1 METLAESFN
10 TVARSKPVSVPKGF
24 DAPGTVD
31 YTAGTSTLVTSEAVT
46 SEDYRKLV
54 EEHTGLPVPE
64 GLDVILD
71 KASLQSNAEG
81 HKARWLKFKFVPK
94 TLSAESFSSSIAALQ
109 EEIAS
114 VDAFEKKPHHNKA
127 VVINIADLQLGK
139 ALADETPVLTPSG
152 WVKHGDIRAGD
163 YVYAPSGKPV
173 RVLAVTG
180 SSMLES
186 YRVVFDKG
194 AEIVASKDHLWEGYR
209 KYRTGDRKASGAN
222 GLEQNEYK
230 GTLSSRELTWTTQQ
244 IAEIPRASNGHGG
257 LATVRSF
264 RIPTTAPL
272 EMPERDDLLI
282 EPHLLGVWLGD
293 GNASGATITKGQVD
307 KDWLL
312 EIGNGFPSGDTPN
325 HFQVNVPTL
334 RGLLT
339 AEGLLNNK
347 HIPEKYLYA
356 SYSQRL
362 ALLQGLMDTD
372 GSANVSGNLEFSNTN
387 LSISAGVEFLLASFG
402 IKYKRLE
409 GIGKLNGVAK
419 KPFVRLNFSSSIPMF
434 TLPRKL
440 DRQRLVLAE
449 QTTTHNVQYAE
460 PVGEVSAQCL
470 TVEGSMYLA
479 GYEMI
484 PTHNCDRNGGTPET
498 VAGFYAAI
506 AQAVEYVKRV
516 KPSVV
521 VMSELGDGIEG
532 FGNVKAQHQTNDL
545 TLVEQIALHTK
556 LITYA
561 AVELSKLTPRLIVVG
576 VPSNHAEIREN
587 GKAVAGVDND
597 LGLLSL
603 SNVKAAMS
611 LNKEAFGHVEFA
623 WPAPYEVSLT
633 IDVAG
638 VPIGFMHGHN
648 GKGNALGAAKWLE
661 GQFAGNQ
668 PLQPAHIIN
677 SAHFHHL
684 FIQNITGGR
693 WHFQSPAMDRGSSWL
708 GHINGHGGS
717 QNGLVAYTVQNG
729 SWCDFQLLRSE

>member
-1 METLAESFN
+1 M
-10 TVARSKPVSVPKGF
+10 SVPRGF
-24 DAPGTVD
+24 DSPGTVD

-46 SEDYRKLV
+46 SDDYRKLV
-54 EEHTGLPVPE
+54 EEHTGLPVPD

-71 KASLQSNAEG
+71 KASLQSNADG
-81 HKARWLKFKFVPK
+81 HKQRWLKFKFVPRA
-94 TLSAESFSSSIAALQ
+94 LSAESFSSSIAALQ

-114 VDAFEKKPHHNKA
+114 VAAFEKKPHHNKA

-139 ALADETPVLTPSG
+139 V
-152 WVKHGDIRAGD
+152 
-163 YVYAPSGKPV
+163 
-173 RVLAVTG
+173 
-180 SSMLES
+180 
-186 YRVVFDKG
+186 
-194 AEIVASKDHLWEGYR
+194 
-209 KYRTGDRKASGAN
+209 
-222 GLEQNEYK
+222 
-230 GTLSSRELTWTTQQ
+230 
-244 IAEIPRASNGHGG
+244 
-257 LATVRSF
+257 
-264 RIPTTAPL
+264 
-272 EMPERDDLLI
+272 
-282 EPHLLGVWLGD
+282 
-293 GNASGATITKGQVD
+293 
-307 KDWLL
+307 
-312 EIGNGFPSGDTPN
+312 
-325 HFQVNVPTL
+325 
-334 RGLLT
+334 
-339 AEGLLNNK
+339 
-347 HIPEKYLYA
+347 
-356 SYSQRL
+356 
-362 ALLQGLMDTD
+362 
-372 GSANVSGNLEFSNTN
+372 
-387 LSISAGVEFLLASFG
+387 
-402 IKYKRLE
+402 
-409 GIGKLNGVAK
+409 
-419 KPFVRLNFSSSIPMF
+419 
-434 TLPRKL
+434 
-440 DRQRLVLAE
+440 
-449 QTTTHNVQYAE
+449 
-460 PVGEVSAQCL
+460 
-470 TVEGSMYLA
+470 
-479 GYEMI
+479 
-484 PTHNCDRNGGTPET
+484 DRNGGTPET

-532 FGNVKAQHQTNDL
+532 FGNVKSQHQTNDL

-611 LNKEAFGHVEFA
+611 LNEAAFGHVEFA